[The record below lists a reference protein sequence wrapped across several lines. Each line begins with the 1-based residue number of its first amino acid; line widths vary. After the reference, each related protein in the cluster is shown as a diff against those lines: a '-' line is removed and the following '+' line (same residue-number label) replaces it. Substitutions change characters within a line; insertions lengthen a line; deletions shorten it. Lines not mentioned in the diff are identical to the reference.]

1 MTKQDL
7 MKIKKFK
14 DFERALIQLGY
25 TEQPTHG
32 GSHRIYKNKS
42 GKTLSIPCHNS
53 SVEIAPG
60 TRRNIIK
67 LILA

>member
-1 MTKQDL
+1 MSKNDL

-14 DFERALIQLGY
+14 DFERELIKIGY
-25 TEQPTHG
+25 IECSAHG
-32 GSHRIYKNKS
+32 GSHRIFKAPNKP
-42 GKTLSIPCHNS
+42 TLSIPCHNNS
-53 SVEIAPG
+53 SEIAPG